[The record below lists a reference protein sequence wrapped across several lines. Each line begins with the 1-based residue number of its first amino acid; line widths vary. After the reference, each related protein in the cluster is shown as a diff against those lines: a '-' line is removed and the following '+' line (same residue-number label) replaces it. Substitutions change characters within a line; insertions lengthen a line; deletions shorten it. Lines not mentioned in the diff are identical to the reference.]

1 MLTFDN
7 YADSSPS
14 LIFRNPTPTAFGNS
28 FLNYRLRHEGH
39 VPTRLRYLYS
49 WNLNSWQH
57 ITSPDYKLRKVKRL
71 LRTGPVC
78 LQETKWNGTQQE
90 AVYQNIPGVRVNS
103 SEATVDTN
111 GELTG
116 GVAIL
121 FPAGWVVQKEIE
133 LVKGRAI
140 ATLVKDRSISFYIL
154 SIYIRPSERKQNL
167 EQILQAWR
175 NVEKQSSHVFIAGDF
190 SNVGAGF

>member
-1 MLTFDN
+1 
-7 YADSSPS
+7 
-14 LIFRNPTPTAFGNS
+14 
-28 FLNYRLRHEGH
+28 
-39 VPTRLRYLYS
+39 
-49 WNLNSWQH
+49 LNSWQH
-57 ITSPDYKLRKVKRL
+57 ITSPEYKLRKVKRL

-103 SEATVDTN
+103 SEATVNTN

-121 FPAGWVVQKEIE
+121 FPAGWIVQKEIE

-140 ATLVKDRSISFYIL
+140 ATLVKDGPSAFISSPFIFDRVSASRTL
-154 SIYIRPSERKQNL
+154 SKSCKHGEMLKSK
-167 EQILQAWR
+167 A
-175 NVEKQSSHVFIAGDF
+175 QSSHVFIAGDF
-190 SNVGAGF
+190 NNVDQFFLIFGAGF